1 MQIICLT
8 VLPSASSS
16 FDGRTIAVYRLYS
29 TTWQW
34 RLHSRSSAYLHSAV
48 QWTSAGWLRYKHA
61 EVELAALNGGFLDL
75 TEAGLHS
82 RVTGG
87 DDVERADSQHQND
100 DHCEQRKKLLH
111 NRIPLYNNVSR
122 AEALQCVSVT

>member
-1 MQIICLT
+1 M
-8 VLPSASSS
+8 
-16 FDGRTIAVYRLYS
+16 
-29 TTWQW
+29 
-34 RLHSRSSAYLHSAV
+34 

-75 TEAGLHS
+75 TEAGLHA

-100 DHCEQRKKLLH
+100 NHCEQRKNLLH
-111 NRIPLYNNVSR
+111 NHIPLYNNVSR

>member
-1 MQIICLT
+1 M
-8 VLPSASSS
+8 
-16 FDGRTIAVYRLYS
+16 
-29 TTWQW
+29 
-34 RLHSRSSAYLHSAV
+34 

-75 TEAGLHS
+75 TEAGLHA

-122 AEALQCVSVT
+122 AEALRCVSVTQPCGSSA